1 MRGRLT
7 IAVASSLPR
16 PLPVPLMPP
25 ALTTDSLHLP
35 TLLWLSVVVMS
46 AAAAIMSL
54 FSVTHRTYRGYGWWT
69 LAMWLAALGGGLQML
84 RASWPPAAAPANLL
98 LLLWPILIITGL
110 RRFFARGPLA
120 GSPLVDAL
128 VYVGAALLWLT
139 CWLLPDFRPWRSF
152 AYGASMLIL
161 YFYGA
166 GFVML
171 LPELRRSPAL
181 RTLLGVMVVQALLPL
196 IGLGWALFG
205 TPAGGPGLT
214 LLSPVMVVPSL
225 VAMLFTVYLC
235 LALTHERTEGD
246 LQESQRRLR
255 VLADIDML
263 TQVPNRRHFEELAS
277 AAVAQSAQARSV
289 VMLFDID
296 FFKAIND
303 NHGHAFGDAALRRVA
318 RCARDTLRSRDVL
331 GRLGGDEFISLLPGA
346 GVDEALR
353 AAERIAGRLTQ
364 ACIDAG
370 EEVLSLSFGVVQ
382 IEPGESLEAAQHRAD
397 LALYEAKRQGRQRA
411 VPASGA
417 GDDTVYGES
426 RRLGLNGLV

>member
-1 MRGRLT
+1 MNSIVISDGTT
-7 IAVASSLPR
+7 ITVDSS
-16 PLPVPLMPP
+16 
-25 ALTTDSLHLP
+25 A
-35 TLLWLSVVVMS
+35 
-46 AAAAIMSL
+46 
-54 FSVTHRTYRGYGWWT
+54 
-69 LAMWLAALGGGLQML
+69 
-84 RASWPPAAAPANLL
+84 
-98 LLLWPILIITGL
+98 
-110 RRFFARGPLA
+110 
-120 GSPLVDAL
+120 
-128 VYVGAALLWLT
+128 
-139 CWLLPDFRPWRSF
+139 
-152 AYGASMLIL
+152 
-161 YFYGA
+161 
-166 GFVML
+166 
-171 LPELRRSPAL
+171 AL
-181 RTLLGVMVVQALLPL
+181 RTLLAVLAVQAMLPL
-196 IGLGWALFG
+196 AGLCWAVYNSASSG
-205 TPAGGPGLT
+205 QAPT
-214 LLSPVMVVPSL
+214 LLSTVMVVPSL
-225 VAMLFTVYLC
+225 ITMLFTVYLC

-277 AAVAQSAQARSV
+277 AALTHNAQARSV

-296 FFKAIND
+296 HFKAIND
-303 NHGHAFGDAALRRVA
+303 NHGHAFGDTALRRVA

-364 ACIDAG
+364 ACMDAG

-382 IEPGESLEAAQHRAD
+382 IEVGESLEAAQHRAD

-411 VPASGA
+411 VPATGA

>member
-1 MRGRLT
+1 MSP
-7 IAVASSLPR
+7 AV
-16 PLPVPLMPP
+16 VPEM
-25 ALTTDSLHLP
+25 LHLP

-46 AAAAIMSL
+46 SAAAIMSL

-69 LAMWLAALGGGLQML
+69 VAMWLAALGGALQLL
-84 RASWPPAAAPANLL
+84 RASWPPATAPANLL
-98 LLLWPILIITGL
+98 LLLWPVLIISGL
-110 RRFFARGPLA
+110 RRFFGRGPLA
-120 GSPLVDAL
+120 GSSLVDAG
-128 VYVGAALLWLT
+128 VYVFAALIWLA
-139 CWLLPDFRPWRSF
+139 CWLHPELRRWRSF

-161 YFYGA
+161 YFYAA
-166 GFVML
+166 GFVYL
-171 LPELRRSPAL
+171 LPELHRSSAL

-196 IGLGWALFG
+196 LGLAWALTG
-205 TPAGGPGLT
+205 GLT
-214 LLSPVMVVPSL
+214 VGAQVGTAPSLLSPVMVVPSL

-277 AAVAQSAQARSV
+277 AALTQAAQARAV

-296 FFKAIND
+296 HFKAIND
-303 NHGHAFGDAALRRVA
+303 SRGHAFGDAALKRVA

-353 AAERIAGRLTQ
+353 AAERIAERL
-364 ACIDAG
+364 AHDCAEAG
-370 EEVLSLSFGVVQ
+370 EQVLSLSFGVVQ
-382 IEPGESLEAAQHRAD
+382 IESGESLESAQHRAD

-411 VPASGA
+411 VHASGA
-417 GDDTVYGES
+417 GDDTVFGES
-426 RRLGLNGLV
+426 RRLGLNGQP